1 MKNYFLLLL
10 ITVGLVTGC
19 DKDDD
24 DDVIQESDIATQIL
38 GTWITIDNSYEYF
51 DQRRIKIY
59 EEPLDQSDLG
69 VLYTFDNKGNIRVQR
84 GGLDENDNYTISST
98 DNKNYINFL
107 RSDASL
113 EIVSISDSEMV
124 LSAVYLEDEYHE
136 DGEAKI
142 APMAVYTVT
151 FRKQ

>member
-1 MKNYFLLLL
+1 MKRYFLLLL
-10 ITVGLVTGC
+10 ITVGLITAC

-24 DDVIQESDIATQIL
+24 ELVEESQISTQIL

-51 DQRRIKIY
+51 NESGTKIY

-69 VLYTFDNKGNIRVQR
+69 VLYTFDNKGDILVQR
-84 GGLDENDNYTISST
+84 GGLEESENYTISST
-98 DNKNYINFL
+98 DKKNYINFL

-113 EIVSISDSEMV
+113 EIVSISNSEMV
-124 LSAVYLEDEYHE
+124 LSGVYLEDEYVE
-136 DGEAKI
+136 NGEAKI
-142 APMAVYTVT
+142 APKAVYTVK